1 MRKSRYY
8 FHRRMKGWNVKER
21 LRLLFQLFVSFAK
34 VGTLTFGGGYAMLP
48 ILEAEVV
55 GRRKWISD
63 EELLDFYAVAQTT
76 PGVIVVNTA
85 TFIGFTESRYLGAI
99 VATIGVVTPSVII
112 ITILATLST
121 AVEGSYY
128 FEKALTGINIAVAG
142 LLISSVVRLGKKSV
156 KSWGGGAIALLSF
169 LLVQFLGVS
178 ALVVI
183 PLAAMPGIFAM
194 RIKR

>member
-1 MRKSRYY
+1 M
-8 FHRRMKGWNVKER
+8 KER

-55 GRRKWISD
+55 DRRKWISD

-128 FEKALTGINIAVAG
+128 FEKALSGINIAVAG

-169 LLVQFLGVS
+169 LMVQFLGVS

-183 PLAAMPGIFAM
+183 PLAALPGIIAM
-194 RIKR
+194 RMNR